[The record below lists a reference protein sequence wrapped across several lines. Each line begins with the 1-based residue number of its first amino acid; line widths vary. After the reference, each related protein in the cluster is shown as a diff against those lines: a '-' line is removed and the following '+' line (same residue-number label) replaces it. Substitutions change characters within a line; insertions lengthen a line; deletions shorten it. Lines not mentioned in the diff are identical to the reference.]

1 MLEPS
6 FHWTKA
12 LARCFDRDREWAAMS
27 PRRRQRMHL
36 ANSMIAEG
44 LLDQQ
49 FNQLLMLEEDGSGFL
64 AEVIKL
70 FCDDSERM
78 MSELSNLLDQDV
90 VDYQKVDSFVHQLKG
105 SSSSIGAHNIM
116 VACVHF
122 RQYCEVHDKQGCLR
136 ALNMVKHEYYRLQ
149 AKFSILVQLSR
160 DF

>member
-1 MLEPS
+1 MGGDEPEEEAADA
-6 FHWTKA
+6 FGE
-12 LARCFDRDREWAAMS
+12 LDDRG
-27 PRRRQRMHL
+27 
-36 ANSMIAEG
+36 G

-105 SSSSIGAHNIM
+105 SSSSDEKGDH
-116 VACVHF
+116 
-122 RQYCEVHDKQGCLR
+122 YDKL
-136 ALNMVKHEYYRLQ
+136 K
-149 AKFSILVQLSR
+149 
-160 DF
+160 